1 MFFFLMIVI
10 RELCFLWMILSF
22 ARHTTAFSLL
32 ATTSVRSSRLSLKR
46 SFIGRHS
53 TRCSMTTAAN
63 KSVDEL
69 LVGQMQVS
77 IPDAVKVHGQPGV
90 VFVDGSW
97 WMPNQDRVARQDFEK
112 GPRVSGAVFLDI
124 DDVAAVAEENPKQLP
139 HMMPSAKTFRAWMD
153 LASIKNND
161 HLIVYG
167 PDTCPF
173 THRAW
178 YQLLAMGHDTNKVH
192 LLAGSMQEFADAGGP
207 MDDKPIQ
214 TTRIQD
220 VLSGKAEK
228 TIDTN
233 YKASK
238 ARNVVNMAQVLAV
251 IQEKQKMDADSTTD
265 TNNTLIVDVRSPDR
279 FYGRVDEPRPGL
291 RLGHMPTAVN
301 CFFLDLLD
309 TNNPVRLKAVEEL
322 KQVMTDAGID
332 VDNANQKIIASCG
345 SGATA
350 CTLAAALVACGR
362 DPDTVAI
369 FDGSWMEWGADPD
382 VPITKED

>member
-1 MFFFLMIVI
+1 
-10 RELCFLWMILSF
+10 MILSF
-22 ARHTTAFSLL
+22 ARHIPAFSLL
-32 ATTSVRSSRLSLKR
+32 AATSVRKSRLSLTR
-46 SFIGRHS
+46 SYIGRHS
-53 TRCSMTTAAN
+53 TRCSMTTAAE

-97 WMPNQDRVARQDFEK
+97 WMPNQDRVARQDFEQ
-112 GPRVSGAVFLDI
+112 GPRVSGAVYFDI
-124 DDVAAVAEENPKQLP
+124 DDVAAIAAENPKQLP
-139 HMMPSAKTFRAWMD
+139 HMMPSAKTFGAWMD
-153 LASIKNND
+153 MNSVKNND

-178 YQLLAMGHDTNKVH
+178 YQLLAMGHDSSRLH

-214 TTRIQD
+214 MPRIQD
-220 VLSGKAEK
+220 VLSSEAGK
-228 TIDTN
+228 TID
-233 YKASK
+233 ASYRGGE
-238 ARNVVNMAQVLAV
+238 ARNVVSMAQVLAV
-251 IQEKQKMDADSTTD
+251 IQEKQKAESD
-265 TNNTLIVDVRSPDR
+265 TSNTLIVDVRSPDR
-279 FYGRVDEPRPGL
+279 FYGRVEEPRPGL

-301 CFFLDLLD
+301 CFFSDLLD
-309 TNNPVRLKAVEEL
+309 NNNPVRLKSVEEL
-322 KQVMTDAGID
+322 KQIMTDAGID
-332 VDNANQKIIASCG
+332 VDNANQKVIASCG

-362 DPDTVAI
+362 DPDTFAI